1 MVWPYFFQH
10 RFLFAASVGDVGTAR
25 REGASFREASEIRGQ
40 TRDNAQLAF
49 PGQVQPWYRCQ
60 KSHSVRMS
68 WVAVYGVGRTGFHK
82 LTGIHYVHPVNVAGY
97 YSQVMGNNNQGCA
110 ELGFQVTHYFQ
121 KLGLYGDIERM
132 GSLRDGLQ
140 ESLRPFGIK
149 QEKRTF
155 RPHLTLG
162 RFRKVGRGLN
172 HLEALFA
179 RHESLISPACP
190 LNELILF
197 KSDLKPIG
205 AVYTKLTTF
214 PLKEIDD

>member
-1 MVWPYFFQH
+1 M
-10 RFLFAASVGDVGTAR
+10 
-25 REGASFREASEIRGQ
+25 EIRSF
-40 TRDNAQLAF
+40 LAF
-49 PGQVQPWYRCQ
+49 ELPLEIQEIVAQVSGELR
-60 KSHSVRMS
+60 KSPLDVRWVKPQNIHLTVVFLGNIREDEIPTLGDTAEKVCLSFDPFSVS
-68 WVAVYGVGRTGFHK
+68 LNGVGCFPNRRK
-82 LTGIHYVHPVNVAGY
+82 PRVLW
-97 YSQVMGNNNQGCA
+97 
-110 ELGFQVTHYFQ
+110 
-121 KLGLYGDIERM
+121 LGLDGDIERM

-197 KSDLKPIG
+197 KSDLKPSG
-205 AVYTKLTTF
+205 AVYTKLAAF
-214 PLKEIDD
+214 PLKGIDD